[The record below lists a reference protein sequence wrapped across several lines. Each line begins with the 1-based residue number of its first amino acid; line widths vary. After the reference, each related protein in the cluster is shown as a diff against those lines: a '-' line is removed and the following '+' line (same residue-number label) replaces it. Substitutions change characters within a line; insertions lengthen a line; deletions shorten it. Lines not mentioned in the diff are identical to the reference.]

1 MAQILC
7 KSSGGIVCMVVVVVV
22 CMVVVVVVVV
32 LALDNTYNQEIPLM
46 ISQSQWLVIA
56 MVRI

>member
-22 CMVVVVVVVV
+22 SMVVVVVVLV
-32 LALDNTYNQEIPLM
+32 ALDNTYNQEIPLM
-46 ISQSQWLVIA
+46 ISQAQWLVIA